1 MADESLSLKEA
12 DAVEIT
18 TVLDNTCDM
27 LLPSSATVRRASLGT
42 RLGRTA
48 LRAEHGFA
56 AAVKVSGAGT
66 SESLLFDAGLSRDGL
81 MHNLDV
87 LELKPN
93 EMHAIALSHGHID
106 HTNGL
111 GGMLRR
117 LSGRPMPLLLHPNAL
132 LHRTPL
138 LPPSPHLQFP

>member
-1 MADESLSLKEA
+1 MADEPLALKEA

-27 LLPSSATVRRASLGT
+27 LLASSATVRRASLGT

-56 AAVKVSGAGT
+56 AAVKVTGAGT

-87 LELKPN
+87 LELKPQRD
-93 EMHAIALSHGHID
+93 ARDRAQPRP
-106 HTNGL
+106 
-111 GGMLRR
+111 RR
-117 LSGRPMPLLLHPNAL
+117 PHQRAGRDAAAAG
-132 LHRTPL
+132 RTPDAAAAA
-138 LPPSPHLQFP
+138 SRRAASSAR